1 MEIEHRRFHMQ
12 TWGEIYTEYY
22 KYYWIQV
29 WRKTFTSFSAD
40 QNTTSLIRSMIFNPI
55 CYMYIV
61 SAEYN
66 ITVSAIYISVI
77 CLIFPSSF
85 LADITI
91 TLYVQEHDSSTP
103 YMCVPFLMK
112 FNQIYHS
119 LIFYNLFV
127 YQKCMPLIFQCY
139 QQLLAGSPTIQG
151 C

>member
-1 MEIEHRRFHMQ
+1 MQ

-40 QNTTSLIRSMIFNPI
+40 QNTTSLIRSMIFNRI

-66 ITVSAIYISVI
+66 YITVSAIYISVI
-77 CLIFPSSF
+77 CLIFSLLFFSRHNYHN
-85 LADITI
+85 I
-91 TLYVQEHDSSTP
+91 YVQEHDSSTP

>member
-1 MEIEHRRFHMQ
+1 M
-12 TWGEIYTEYY
+12 
-22 KYYWIQV
+22 
-29 WRKTFTSFSAD
+29 
-40 QNTTSLIRSMIFNPI
+40 QNTTSLYLR
-55 CYMYIV
+55 YTYQQ
-61 SAEYN
+61 SA
-66 ITVSAIYISVI
+66 
-77 CLIFPSSF
+77 LFFPSSF

-91 TLYVQEHDSSTP
+91 TIYVQEHDSSTP

-112 FNQIYHS
+112 YNQIYHS

>member
-1 MEIEHRRFHMQ
+1 MQ

-55 CYMYIV
+55 CYLYIV

-77 CLIFPSSF
+77 CLIFSLLFFSRHN
-85 LADITI
+85 
-91 TLYVQEHDSSTP
+91 VQEHDSSTP

-112 FNQIYHS
+112 SNQIYHS